1 MIAFGDGCFINLGT
15 VLIGSKTQLESS
27 RVEILINTSAVKP
40 TFPGMTADIQVD
52 LLLTEMICIII
63 QFTPEFLRPKLRMR
77 VYRISNSTGCD
88 SRFRNLQ

>member
-1 MIAFGDGCFINLGT
+1 MIAFGDGCFINLCT

-40 TFPGMTADIQVD
+40 TFPGITADIQVD
-52 LLLTEMICIII
+52 LLLTEMIRIII
-63 QFTPEFLRPKLRMR
+63 QFTPEFFRPELRMR